1 MRGQLFHLLS
11 ETINSDTNNLFRSSL
26 VGRLCF
32 STRVCN
38 NTAFAFDSSSLMD
51 LHSSVFYPNRG
62 LSVTGVANVGTVHVA
77 EVDAA
82 ASPDGCVDS
91 LSDREGQSK
100 LEQKVQMENMSRSQ
114 AMFRVHSKI

>member
-1 MRGQLFHLLS
+1 
-11 ETINSDTNNLFRSSL
+11 
-26 VGRLCF
+26 
-32 STRVCN
+32 
-38 NTAFAFDSSSLMD
+38 MD

-82 ASPDGCVDS
+82 ASPDGCADS

-114 AMFRVHSKI
+114 AMFRVHSKIWFSGHPDWNWVTLFRHLRSQKPHETTFGQMCVKLNSFKHTEWSQL